1 VVEAV
6 VVVEA
11 AAVAAVTAE
20 WAAVAVM
27 AAEVLAGWA
36 WLVALREDQAQAR

>member
-6 VVVEA
+6 VEA
-11 AAVAAVTAE
+11 VAVVAAVTAE